1 MKLKAGIALLPL
13 LPLLFAAPAFAAVW
27 QGTVTAAET
36 MEIRAGADGILERLD
51 LRVGQRVSEG
61 ETVGE
66 IKKTLAFSPVD
77 GTVTAVYARE
87 GEEPDGGLVLT
98 IEPTPLYT
106 VYCSVKKAKRSIANT
121 LVHGGDRVW
130 IRCSQDGS
138 HRAMGRIILVDGDE
152 YRVEVTGGD
161 LCVGEAVFVYREGSF
176 SDADLIGTGTVL
188 QTAAVKST
196 ADGVVLSLAVSA
208 GEKVERGQ
216 LLYTTASTERT
227 DITSRVSGWVT
238 ALGKAEGSS
247 VKEEGT
253 VAKVATEVRITVTTD
268 LSDRTALRAGTELRC
283 WRADDPHHLI
293 PCRVVRV
300 LTHTGSEEMTAEL
313 VPLDG
318 ELLPLGMTIGVTNEK
333 E

>member
-1 MKLKAGIALLPL
+1 MNGKSWLALLPL
-13 LPLLFAAPAFAAVW
+13 AALLLAAPASAGVW
-27 QGTVTAAET
+27 QGTTTAAET
-36 MEIRAGADGILERLD
+36 LEIRAGADGVLERLD
-51 LRVGQRVSEG
+51 LRVGQAVAEG

-66 IKKTLAFSPVD
+66 IRKTMSFAPLD
-77 GTVTAVYARE
+77 GTVTAVYARA
-87 GEEPDGGLVLT
+87 GEEPDDDLVLT
-98 IEPTPLYT
+98 IEPTALYT
-106 VYCSVKKAKRSIANT
+106 VYCSVKKAKRSVDNT

-161 LCVGEAVFVYREGSF
+161 LFVGEAVFIYREGSY

-196 ADGVVLSLAVSA
+196 AKGVVLSLAVSA

-227 DITSRVSGWVT
+227 DVVSRVSGWVT
-238 ALGKAEGSS
+238 ALSKEEGDS
-247 VKEEGT
+247 VREEGT
-253 VAKVATEVRITVTTD
+253 VAKVATDVRITVTTG
-268 LSDRTALRAGTELRC
+268 LSDRSALRAGTELRC
-283 WRADDPHHLI
+283 WRADDPHNLI

-318 ELLPLGMTIGVTNEK
+318 ERLPLGMTVSVTDEK

>member
-1 MKLKAGIALLPL
+1 MKLRAGIALLFL
-13 LPLLFAAPAFAAVW
+13 IQVLFAAPASAAVW

-36 MEIRAGADGILERLD
+36 LEIRAGADGVLERLD

-87 GEEPDGGLVLT
+87 GEEPDDGLVLT

-106 VYCSVKKAKRSIANT
+106 VYCSVKKAKRSVANT
-121 LVHGGDRVW
+121 LVHGGERVW

-138 HRAMGRIILVDGDE
+138 HRAMRRVILVDGDE
-152 YRVEVTGGD
+152 FRVEVTGGD
-161 LCVGEAVFVYREGSF
+161 LFVGEAVFVYREGSI

-188 QTAAVKST
+188 QTAAVKSQT
-196 ADGVVLSLAVSA
+196 NGVVLSLAVSA
-208 GEKVERGQ
+208 GETVERGQ
-216 LLYTTASTERT
+216 LLYTTASSERT
-227 DITSRVSGWVT
+227 NVVSRVAGWVT
-238 ALGKAEGSS
+238 ALNKEEGDS

-253 VAKVATEVRITVTTD
+253 VAKVATEARITVTAD

-283 WRADDPHHLI
+283 WRADDPHNLV

-313 VPLDG
+313 VTLDG
-318 ELLPLGMTIGVTNEK
+318 ELLPLGMTIGVTDEK